1 MKKSILIICVLW
13 MGIMPSWAQKYGHL
27 NYGNVLT
34 LMPEVKQADAQLE
47 AFQKELVSKG
57 ERMAVEFRGNVAKF
71 MTEQQSGILS
81 PKEQQTKRE
90 ALEKE
95 QVAIEAYEQEIQR
108 QVNLKRE
115 ELLKPLTDKLDKAI
129 EAVAKANGF
138 TLVFDTGAF
147 NAVLFGDESID
158 LFPMVKK
165 ELGVN

>member
-1 MKKSILIICVLW
+1 MKNSVLMICLLL
-13 MGIMPSWAQKYGHL
+13 MGALPSWAQKYGHL

-47 AFQKELVSKG
+47 VFQKELVSKG

-71 MTEQQSGILS
+71 VTEQQSGILS

-90 ALEKE
+90 ALERE
-95 QVAIEAYEQEIQR
+95 QAAIEAYEQEIQR

-115 ELLKPLTDKLDKAI
+115 ELLKPLTDRLDKAI

-147 NAVLFGDESID
+147 NAVLYGAESID

-165 ELGVN
+165 ELGIN

>member
-1 MKKSILIICVLW
+1 MKKSLLIICVLW

>member
-1 MKKSILIICVLW
+1 
-13 MGIMPSWAQKYGHL
+13 
-27 NYGNVLT
+27 
-34 LMPEVKQADAQLE
+34 MPEVKQADAQLE

-158 LFPMVKK
+158 LFLMVKK

>member
-1 MKKSILIICVLW
+1 MKKSLLIICVLW

-47 AFQKELVSKG
+47 VFQKELVSKG

-165 ELGVN
+165 ELGIN

>member
-1 MKKSILIICVLW
+1 MKKSIWIICLVL
-13 MGIMPSWAQKYGHL
+13 GALVSSQAQKYGHL

-34 LMPEVKQADAQLE
+34 LLPEVKQSDTQLE
-47 AFQKELVSKG
+47 VFQKELVSKG

-95 QVAIEAYEQEIQR
+95 QAAIEAYEQEIQR

-115 ELLKPLTDKLDKAI
+115 ELLKPLTDKLDKII
-129 EAVAKANGF
+129 EEVAKENGF

-147 NAVLFGDESID
+147 NAVLYGHDSVD
-158 LFPMVKK
+158 LLSLVKK
-165 ELGVN
+165 KLGLN

>member
-1 MKKSILIICVLW
+1 MKKSLLIICVLW

-158 LFPMVKK
+158 LFLMVKK

>member
-1 MKKSILIICVLW
+1 MKKSLLIICVLW

-129 EAVAKANGF
+129 AAVAKANGF

>member
-1 MKKSILIICVLW
+1 MKKSLLIICVLW

-47 AFQKELVSKG
+47 VFQKELVSKG

>member
-1 MKKSILIICVLW
+1 MKKSIWIICLLLGAVV
-13 MGIMPSWAQKYGHL
+13 SSQAQKYGHL

-34 LMPEVKQADAQLE
+34 LLPEVKAADSQLE

-57 ERMAVEFRGNVAKF
+57 ERMAVEFKGNVAKY

-95 QVAIEAYEQEIQR
+95 QAAIEAYEQEIQR

-115 ELLKPLTDKLDKAI
+115 ELLKPLTDKLDKTI
-129 EAVAKANGF
+129 EEVAKENGF

-147 NAVLFGDESID
+147 NAVLYGHDSVD
-158 LFPMVKK
+158 LLALVKK
-165 ELGVN
+165 KLGIN